1 MNNYMIINV
10 SKLLHVIILSLLDV
24 TQKSRKSRKDYMFF
38 WGFRFGFRF
47 GYRFRSLQAFSI
59 WQVWVLVWRS

>member
-1 MNNYMIINV
+1 MKNYMNNYMIINV
-10 SKLLHVIILSLLDV
+10 SKLLHVIIISLLDV

-38 WGFRFGFRF
+38 LVFVFD
-47 GYRFRSLQAFSI
+47 YRFRLLQASSM